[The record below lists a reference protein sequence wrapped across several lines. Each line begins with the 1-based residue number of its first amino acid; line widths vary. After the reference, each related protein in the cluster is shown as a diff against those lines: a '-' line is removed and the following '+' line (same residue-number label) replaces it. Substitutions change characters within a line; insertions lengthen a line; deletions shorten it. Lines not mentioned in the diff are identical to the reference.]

1 MPDGRAMNDADRRR
15 GLCASCA
22 HARRVTSARGSTF
35 VLCAL
40 SQSDARYAK
49 YPPLPVVRCDG
60 YELRSP
66 LDVPPVV

>member
-1 MPDGRAMNDADRRR
+1 MTEPDRRA

-40 SQSDARYAK
+40 SQTDAHYPK
-49 YPPLPVVRCDG
+49 YPPLPVLRCVG
-60 YELRSP
+60 YEPREVEPASESAAF
-66 LDVPPVV
+66 D